1 MLSRTQINWTHNN
14 FDTRSKLISIKM
26 NLIKPKRKKK
36 NNNCQVTRWQKK
48 CTTAISRCVR
58 ARTRN
63 MKIIISNKTRMKRKI
78 TFESFDVT
86 NYQNKWKQT
95 NGQMN
100 TRGQTEQKKSLFTI
114 KKRVAHPHHIYR
126 NWWYYVMWHTN
137 KSTKQRWKNK
147 KTCIEYTH
155 YIWNDIIRWWLV
167 LYVLYEIAGRSKKL
181 NFIFRNETKQKIIM
195 KSRKPKRKQKI
206 IYS

>member
-1 MLSRTQINWTHNN
+1 
-14 FDTRSKLISIKM
+14 
-26 NLIKPKRKKK
+26 
-36 NNNCQVTRWQKK
+36 
-48 CTTAISRCVR
+48 
-58 ARTRN
+58 
-63 MKIIISNKTRMKRKI
+63 
-78 TFESFDVT
+78 
-86 NYQNKWKQT
+86 
-95 NGQMN
+95 
-100 TRGQTEQKKSLFTI
+100 
-114 KKRVAHPHHIYR
+114 
-126 NWWYYVMWHTN
+126 MWHTN